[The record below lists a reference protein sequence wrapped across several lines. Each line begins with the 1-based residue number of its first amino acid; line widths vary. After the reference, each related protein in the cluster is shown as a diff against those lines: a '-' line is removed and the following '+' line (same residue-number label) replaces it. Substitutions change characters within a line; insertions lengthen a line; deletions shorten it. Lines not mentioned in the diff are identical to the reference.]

1 MSELLVTVAVTT
13 YNSAPFVEETLN
25 SVLSQDWPRIE
36 LIISDDASSDDTIDR
51 ARQWLQAH
59 GTHFEKVQVLTVPSN
74 TGVPANC
81 NRILAA
87 ASSDFIKFIAGDD
100 LLLPGCIRN
109 NMHYIQQ
116 HPDAGVI
123 FSQVQM
129 FTDAYKPANIQGLRP
144 AQFPE
149 NIMQAT
155 LTAADQYKLQLLC
168 DRISF
173 TPSYFF
179 NRELILS
186 VGGYDESLKLVEDY
200 PMWLKVTKAGHRLHY
215 FHLPTVA
222 YRQHSRAL
230 NNISTPVLFKPLY
243 LKSAELKEKY
253 VYPNLPWDLAGAE
266 RHSLRIARLF
276 DQLGWNKKTTRNEQ
290 LYRLFSVVLNPW
302 KWIGGFKK
310 KILGA
315 GRKDLFYANR

>member
-1 MSELLVTVAVTT
+1 MSEHLVTVAVTT

-25 SVLSQDWPRIE
+25 SILAQDWPRIE
-36 LIISDDASSDDTIDR
+36 LIVSDDASSDATIAR
-51 ARQWLQAH
+51 AEQWLSQH
-59 GTHFEKVQVLTVPSN
+59 GSKFESVQVLTVPSN

-81 NRILAA
+81 NRIIAA
-87 ASSDFIKFIAGDD
+87 ARSNFIKFIAGDD

-109 NMHYIQQ
+109 NMNYIQQ

-123 FSQVQM
+123 FSQVEL
-129 FTDAYKPANIQGLRP
+129 FTDEYLPVNIQGMRP
-144 AQFPE
+144 AQFPD
-149 NIMQAT
+149 NIMHPT

-179 NRELILS
+179 NRDLILS
-186 VGGYDESLKLVEDY
+186 LGGYDESMKLVEDY
-200 PMWLKVTKAGHRLHY
+200 PMWLKVTRAGYRLHY
-215 FHLPTVA
+215 FHQPTVA

-230 NNISTPVLFKPLY
+230 NNISAPVLFKPLY
-243 LKSAELKEKY
+243 LKSSELKERY

-276 DQLGWNKKTTRNEQ
+276 DRLGWNKKTPRAEQ
-290 LYRLFSVVLNPW
+290 LYQVFSVFLNPW
-302 KWIGGFKK
+302 KWIGLIKK
-310 KILGA
+310 RLFGA
-315 GRKDLFYANR
+315 GRNDLFYANR